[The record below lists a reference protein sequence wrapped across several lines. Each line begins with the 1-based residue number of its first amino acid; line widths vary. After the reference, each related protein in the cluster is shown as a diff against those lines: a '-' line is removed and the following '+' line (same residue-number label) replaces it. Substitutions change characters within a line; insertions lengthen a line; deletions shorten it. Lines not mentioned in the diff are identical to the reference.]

1 MTRLSVRTLKEKIR
15 TAIKTAN
22 QDPGPATGELRKV
35 LDVMIRE
42 AYRLKM
48 NKEPGTE
55 PLHNLIGPLGKG
67 YMPEQIKNSANFVKD
82 VGNTSVH
89 SIETRI
95 TGTKFVTTLQDLLH
109 VLRWFEGE
117 FPKVPDTDA
126 TNATEGAQRE
136 RDSNGPFAGKT
147 VYFAPAALDSDIEN
161 EWHEVHSLLLNDGVR
176 VITDLAAAEAPGPD
190 LFVQIFS
197 TLDGLQ
203 GAKSQF
209 DAIQRQYPSIPL
221 LQWRSRLPNP
231 KIDFEIVENLE
242 PGDRTLCTAASVRT
256 GLFEEFKVAIR
267 ETLEL
272 LMKPTENTARP
283 DRPYLYITADI
294 SNSNDLQYARELVNA
309 ARGRADVDL
318 MKEKNRRKD
327 FDAGLKYA
335 SGVVFLHG
343 ETGRQFIDE
352 WLAYYMRKRREKG
365 VKVRLTALYRA
376 PPKKNQ
382 DQEPLV
388 GFDGLRR
395 YGSEDEFSLDGIEQ
409 ICAELSSD
417 RSS

>member
-1 MTRLSVRTLKEKIR
+1 MTRLSVRTLKGLIR

-42 AYRLKM
+42 AFRQKI
-48 NKEPGTE
+48 KEPGTE

-67 YMPEQIKNSANFVKD
+67 YMPERIKNSANFVKD

-89 SIETRI
+89 SIETKI

-109 VLRWFEGE
+109 VLRWFEAE
-117 FPKVPDTDA
+117 FPKVVDTGAPDSTD
-126 TNATEGAQRE
+126 GAQRE
-136 RDSNGPFAGKT
+136 RDSSGPFAGKT
-147 VYFAPAALDSDIEN
+147 VYLAAIGSESDIED
-161 EWHEVHSLLLNDGVR
+161 EWHEVHSLLLNDGVK
-176 VITDLAAAEAPGPD
+176 VITAPATADAPSPD

-197 TLDGLQ
+197 TLDALH
-203 GAKSQF
+203 GASSQV
-209 DAIQRQYPSIPL
+209 DAIQKTHPSVPV

-231 KIDFEIVENLE
+231 KIDSEIVESLE
-242 PGDRTLCTAASVRT
+242 PEDKTLCTAASVRT

-267 ETLEL
+267 ETLEH
-272 LMKPTENTARP
+272 LMKPIQEGPSP
-283 DRPYLYITADI
+283 DRPYLYITADV

-309 ARGRADVDL
+309 ARNRADVDL

-352 WLAYYMRKRREKG
+352 WLAYYMRKRRDKG

-376 PPKKNQ
+376 PPKKKQ

-388 GFDGLRR
+388 GFDGLRP
-395 YGSEDEFSLDGIEQ
+395 YGSEEEFTVDGIEQ